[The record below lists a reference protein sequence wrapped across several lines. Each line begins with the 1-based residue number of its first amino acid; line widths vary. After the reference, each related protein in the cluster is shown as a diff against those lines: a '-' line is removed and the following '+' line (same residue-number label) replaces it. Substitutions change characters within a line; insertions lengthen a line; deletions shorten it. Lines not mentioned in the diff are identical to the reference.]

1 MCGRVGEDAPMTPE
15 QKLRRAMWRIVA
27 VGIVAF
33 VWLWLLP
40 ATGPAC
46 LDTSSCVVEERRR
59 DGG

>member
-1 MCGRVGEDAPMTPE
+1 MTPE

-46 LDTSSCVVEERRR
+46 LDTSSCVIEERRR